1 MSKDSNPYQPPASQ
15 DAAHRTRAGVVDTT
29 LMQPGFRSA
38 QWRMLL
44 ATMFCYLFYYTG
56 RQTFGF
62 AIPGIEAEYGW
73 TKEQLGWCST
83 ALLWAYA
90 VGQAINGTLGDK
102 LGGRRL
108 MSLGA
113 VLSCGL
119 NWALSFGTSLFQIGF
134 FWAANGYVQSMG
146 WAPGGRV
153 ITNWWSRYERG
164 RVFGLYVFAAG
175 MSSVLSFA
183 MALLVVEL
191 GWRWI
196 FRLPVLLLLAAGVIY
211 FLIVRDHPRDL
222 GYTAP
227 EEDDPEEASH
237 ATTAASE
244 MDAAPENH
252 LGPMR
257 YLQFGVA
264 CLAIGF
270 QNAARYGLLIWV
282 PVHFLGSDW
291 KQGGSRWIS
300 VALPVGMALGA
311 LTSGW
316 ISDRFLDR
324 RRWPVISGAMLLA
337 AGVSGAMYWLP
348 QDQILLAVA
357 LLFLAGLLVYAPQSA
372 FWALCPDL
380 MGFRRAATAT
390 GIMNCVAYIF
400 AGIGEPL
407 IGGIIDRSQN
417 NTSLVFLIVAI
428 ACLLGGLL
436 APFIRR

>member
-1 MSKDSNPYQPPASQ
+1 MTKDLNPYQSPLAT
-15 DAAHRTRAGVVDTT
+15 DGVTVD
-29 LMQPGFRSA
+29 PSPDPSSGFRAA

-62 AIPGIEAEYGW
+62 AIPGIQAEYGW
-73 TKEQLGWCST
+73 SKEQLGWCST
-83 ALLWAYA
+83 ALLWSYA
-90 VGQAINGTLGDK
+90 LGQAINGNLADK
-102 LGGRRL
+102 FGGRRL

-113 VLSCGL
+113 VLSCAF
-119 NWALSFGTSLFQIGF
+119 NWVTSFSTSLLQLGS
-134 FWAANGYVQSMG
+134 FWAVNGYVQSMG

-183 MALLVVEL
+183 MALVVVEF

-196 FRLPVLLLLAAGVIY
+196 FRLPVLLLFAAGVIY
-211 FLIVRDHPRDL
+211 FLVVRDHPRDL
-222 GYTAP
+222 GFNAP
-227 EEDDPEEASH
+227 EEDDPEEPEASKGSVES
-237 ATTAASE
+237 AGDSQTGDPAVR
-244 MDAAPENH
+244 
-252 LGPMR
+252 R
-257 YLQFGVA
+257 YLQFAVA

-291 KQGGSRWIS
+291 KQGGSKWVS

-316 ISDRFLDR
+316 ISDRFLNR
-324 RRWPVISGAMLLA
+324 RRWPIISGAMLLA
-337 AGVSGAMYWLP
+337 AVVTGGMYLIP
-348 QDQILLAVA
+348 QDEMFIAVGM
-357 LLFLAGLLVYAPQSA
+357 LFLAGFLVYAPQSA

-390 GIMNCVAYIF
+390 GIMNCVAYVF

-417 NTSLVFLIVAI
+417 DTSLVFLIVAI
-428 ACLLGGLL
+428 ACLAGGLL